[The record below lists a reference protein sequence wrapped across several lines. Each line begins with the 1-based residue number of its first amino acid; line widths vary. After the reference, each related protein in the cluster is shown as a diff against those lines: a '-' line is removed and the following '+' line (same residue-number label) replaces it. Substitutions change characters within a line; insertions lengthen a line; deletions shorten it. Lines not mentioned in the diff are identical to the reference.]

1 MNRVSLTPVYVLH
14 RRPYR
19 NTSLLVELFSKE
31 HGRVSAVAR
40 SARGP
45 QSRYRGNLQ
54 AFIPMQASWSGQGE
68 LKTLNALE
76 LEPAS
81 YTLAGKTLI
90 YALYLNE
97 LLLRLLQRHDPYPRL
112 YQLYED
118 TLKLLS
124 CAEAFERSLRIFE
137 KNLLHELGY
146 GLLLHCEAKT
156 GIAIQGQYH
165 YRYHQELGFM
175 RSSVAESQDYL
186 FSGKSLLDL
195 DREALDSDQSLK
207 DAKRL
212 MRMALNV
219 HLGDKPIASRE
230 LLL

>member
-1 MNRVSLTPVYVLH
+1 MNRVALTPVYVLH

-45 QSRYRGNLQ
+45 KSRYRGNLQ
-54 AFIPMQASWSGQGE
+54 AFIPMQASWSGHGE
-68 LKTLNALE
+68 LKSLNALE
-76 LEPAS
+76 LEGGFYP
-81 YTLAGKTLI
+81 LMGKTLVCG
-90 YALYLNE
+90 LYLNE

-112 YQLYED
+112 YQLYEQ
-118 TLKLLS
+118 TLKLLVK
-124 CAEAFERSLRIFE
+124 ADAFEHSLRLFE
-137 KNLLHELGY
+137 KNLLCELGY

-156 GIAIQGQYH
+156 GAPIQDQHH
-165 YRYHQELGFM
+165 YRYQPELGFI
-175 RSSVAESQDYL
+175 RSVEAETQDYL
-186 FSGKSLLDL
+186 FCGKSLLDL
-195 DREALDSDQSLK
+195 EREELENEQSLK

-212 MRMALNV
+212 MRMALNL

-230 LLL
+230 LLY